1 MVKKMNNKKME
12 VKPKEEEGKLKTY
25 AQNII
30 DLGTAS
36 TDLATV
42 LAEQTHTNAKT
53 AKTLKDAYRNIKRM
67 YGQKQGT

>member
-1 MVKKMNNKKME
+1 
-12 VKPKEEEGKLKTY
+12 
-25 AQNII
+25 
-30 DLGTAS
+30 
-36 TDLATV
+36 V